1 MFKLTQE
8 VGRAEDMGPRLNAC
22 PAFQKGW
29 FHRKAQGR
37 GVVMEAAASSG
48 AFLINPWLPR

>member
-37 GVVMEAAASSG
+37 GVVMEVRQREG
-48 AFLINPWLPR
+48 VW